1 MYYGM
6 WMGMLQALQMS
17 THNMFLLRNKYNYSR
32 IITHTLSKHFERWV
46 KISADDILKYFSY
59 FS

>member
-1 MYYGM
+1 MYYDM

-32 IITHTLSKHFERWV
+32 IVTPTYLSKHFEW
-46 KISADDILKYFSY
+46 
-59 FS
+59 